1 MRTLRAILGV
11 AAKEFQHMR
20 HDPLTQ
26 GLVIAVPLLQL
37 TIFGFALSLHATHTP
52 AAVLNRDH
60 HSASRMLITALTH
73 SAAFDVREVTADP
86 EELQALFRRGAV
98 SAAIEIPEDYS
109 ANELYRR
116 PSTLRVWADAT
127 DGVTVS
133 QTILAA
139 WGLSLR
145 ESAER
150 LLAAQGGSSGP
161 IPVGLET
168 RLAGRAERA
177 ADVFVPALTGILIHM
192 ITLLFTTLAIVGEK
206 ERGTWDQ
213 MLATP
218 LGASGALAGKLLAGA
233 AVGLAEALFLLSL
246 MRFGFGIPIRGSV
259 MLLSVVV
266 VAIIATSLALAVLS
280 ATFAKSQA
288 RGMQFT
294 YLLFLPSILLS
305 GFVFPRGAMPAP
317 IYAFSSALP
326 ATFFVRLLR
335 GVIMRGA
342 GFSDVLPD
350 LGGLA
355 LISAVL
361 VCAAWLTRERGTTT

>member
-11 AAKEFQHMR
+11 AAKELLHMR

-52 AAVLNRDH
+52 AAVLNHDR
-60 HSASRMLITALTH
+60 HSSSRALVTALTH
-73 SAAFDVREVTADP
+73 SAAFDVREVTTNAQ
-86 EELQALFRRGAV
+86 ELQSLLRRGAI

-116 PSTLRVWADAT
+116 PSTLRIWVDAT

-133 QTILAA
+133 QTIVAA

-145 ESAER
+145 ESAAR
-150 LLAAQGGSSGP
+150 LLGTQAASASS
-161 IPVGLET
+161 IPVAIET

-177 ADVFVPALTGILIHM
+177 ADVFVPGLTGILIHM
-192 ITLLFTTLAIVGEK
+192 ITLLFTTLAIVSEK

-218 LGASGALAGKLLAGA
+218 LGARGALAGKLLAGA
-233 AVGLAEALFLLSL
+233 GVGLAEALFLLVL
-246 MRFGFGIPIRGSV
+246 MRFGFGIVIHGSLV
-259 MLLSVVV
+259 LLAIVVF
-266 VAIIATSLALAVLS
+266 AIIATSLALALLS
-280 ATFAKSQA
+280 ASFAQSQA
-288 RGMQFT
+288 RAMQFT

-305 GFVFPRGAMPAP
+305 GFVFPRGAMPGP
-317 IYAFSSALP
+317 IHAFSNALP

-342 GFSDVLPD
+342 TFTDALPD
-350 LGGLA
+350 LGALVLIAALLA
-355 LISAVL
+355 S
-361 VCAAWLTRERGTTT
+361 AAWMRSRRIGA